1 MAGDGPDHKP
11 ERWFDKLSVS
21 TINTNMKKVLITGST
36 GFLGRRLMNRLE
48 QAGVEYVALNSRN
61 CDLTKSD
68 SMETAVAEP
77 GSFSHIFHLAAWT
90 QAGTFCDTH
99 RGIQWVVNQQINTNV
114 LAWWQKH
121 APQAKLVAFGTSVS
135 YTTED
140 NLSEEKYMDGIPTD
154 KFYAYAMCKRM
165 LLVGLQCLQ
174 RQYGMEYLYLVPSTL
189 YGPDYHTDGRQL
201 HFIYD
206 LIRKIIRGKKY
217 GEPVVLW
224 GDGEQRRELVYV
236 DDFVNVMLALNEKV
250 SNEIFNIGSGTDC
263 SIKQFAKI
271 ICDKVGYDFSNVQY
285 DTAQYVG
292 AKSKILAVEKY
303 RSLLGTDMTHTSLDK
318 GLGKTIEWV
327 ETLPWVTQ

>member
-1 MAGDGPDHKP
+1 
-11 ERWFDKLSVS
+11 
-21 TINTNMKKVLITGST
+21 MKKVLITGSS
-36 GFLGRRLMNRLE
+36 GFLGKRIVHKLQQE
-48 QAGVEYVALNSRN
+48 GVPYLALNSKN
-61 CDLTKSD
+61 CDLTKDDSLEKAVSD
-68 SMETAVAEP
+68 P
-77 GSFSHIFHLAAWT
+77 GSFSHVFHLAAWT

-114 LAWWQKH
+114 LAWWQRS

-140 NLSEEKYMDGIPTD
+140 HLSEEKYMDGIPTD

-174 RQYGMEYLYLVPSTL
+174 RQYGMKYLYLVPSTL
-189 YGPDYHTDGRQL
+189 YGPDYHTDERQL

-217 GEPVVLW
+217 GDPVVLW

-236 DDFVNVMLALNEKV
+236 DDFVNIMLALTREAENT
-250 SNEIFNIGSGTDC
+250 IFNIGSGTDH
-263 SIKQFAKI
+263 SIKDFARI
-271 ICDKVGYDFSNVQY
+271 ICEKAGYDFNNVQY
-285 DTAQYVG
+285 DTTQYVG

-303 RSLLGTDMTHTSLDK
+303 RSLLGTDHLATSLSE
-318 GLGKTIEWV
+318 GLERTMEWMDQKYM
-327 ETLPWVTQ
+327 TK